1 MTEAVRVYL
10 AMRSDI
16 ISCELIPGAAVS
28 EAEMTSRYKASRT
41 PVREACR
48 KLQEERLLQIISFKG
63 YFIAPLTFDEFRD
76 LNEMLLVLDPAAA
89 AMAAERATEEQIIS
103 IERWANYVYH
113 PGEKKS
119 YETFLDWN
127 YNLHV
132 EIAAA
137 TGGTVHDAPDPLIRV
152 TGRSADKVLD
162 APTGKLRRWNVYVVA
177 VFAGLETGAFDVWEM
192 TFRFDFNIVTEAI
205 EASFSRAHEILDDP
219 VNVLASGYQD
229 KPLLYAVTNVDSA
242 FDLANG
248 KLSAYGDFIL
258 LRKIATLTESELERV
273 KAFEEVPV
281 PFRIMFV
288 G

>member
-48 KLQEERLLQIISFKG
+48 KLQEERLLQIIPFKG

-89 AMAAERATEEQIIS
+89 AMAAERASEEQIVS

-137 TGGTVHDAPDPLIRV
+137 TGNELMVEQTANLQTRLLRYYYLVITMSSYGKELVDEHHGIVRAIRARKPDQARDRATEHVIRTIERTSLI
-152 TGRSADKVLD
+152 KI
-162 APTGKLRRWNVYVVA
+162 PTARYGGEARR
-177 VFAGLETGAFDVWEM
+177 
-192 TFRFDFNIVTEAI
+192 
-205 EASFSRAHEILDDP
+205 
-219 VNVLASGYQD
+219 ASGASHRRTTH
-229 KPLLYAVTNVDSA
+229 P
-242 FDLANG
+242 
-248 KLSAYGDFIL
+248 
-258 LRKIATLTESELERV
+258 LERH
-273 KAFEEVPV
+273 
-281 PFRIMFV
+281 
-288 G
+288 